1 MISKI
6 LTLLLSV
13 CLAWPAEN
21 GVPRHQEI
29 PRPKLILAI
38 VVDQFRYDYLN
49 RWRTKYTGGF
59 ARFYQHGAVFTN
71 AHHEHFPTVTAVGH
85 SAFMTGATPATSGI
99 VNNSWY
105 DRATG
110 KDVTSVSDDSTQLL
124 GAPGPGSSPHRL
136 VVSTLA
142 DELKMSGRQ
151 CRVIGI
157 SIKDRAA
164 ILPVGHMA
172 DGAYWFDSR
181 TGNFVSSTF
190 YFADLP
196 GWVKDYNAKRPADK
210 YLNAEWRSLEDNATL
225 FRKNAATADARYYSG
240 MEATPFGNEMIEEF
254 AERAVDAEQLGQHPD
269 IDVLT
274 VSFSS
279 NDYVGH
285 ALGPDSPEV
294 RDISLRVDLV
304 IEKLLKFLDQKVGR
318 DHVLVAMTADH
329 GVSPVP
335 ELQKERKMPGG
346 RFDVAALFETLQQAL
361 TSKYGEGKWVVGKA
375 GPVAYLNFD
384 LIHQKNLNP
393 GDVERTA
400 ADAWRALP
408 NVFRVYTRE
417 QLLLGQTPED
427 KFSIRVRN
435 GFYPSRSGDIF
446 LIPDAYW
453 IFESHGTSH
462 GTLFNY
468 DTHVPLMLMG
478 PGVNPGIYDE
488 AVAVEDLAPTLATM
502 LEVEIPS
509 GSIGRVL
516 TEVFGKRSLA
526 P

>member
-1 MISKI
+1 MTSKTLALI
-6 LTLLLSV
+6 LSASFLL
-13 CLAWPAEN
+13 PAETDA
-21 GVPRHQEI
+21 PRHQEI
-29 PRPKLILAI
+29 PRPKLVLGI
-38 VVDQFRYDYLN
+38 VIDQFRYDYLN
-49 RWRTKYTGGF
+49 RWRVKYTGGF

-85 SAFMTGATPATSGI
+85 STFMTGAAPCTSGI

-124 GAPGPGSSPHRL
+124 GAPGRGASPRRL
-136 VVSTLA
+136 VVSTLS
-142 DELKMSGRQ
+142 DELKMAGRQ
-151 CRVIGI
+151 SRVIGI

-172 DGAYWFDSR
+172 DGAYWFDAR

-190 YFADLP
+190 YFPDLP
-196 GWVKDYNAKRPADK
+196 AWVKDYNAKRPADK
-210 YLNAEWRSLEDNATL
+210 FLNAEWRSVDDDSKV
-225 FRKNAATADARYYSG
+225 FRKNPGTADPRFYASI
-240 MEATPFGNEMIEEF
+240 EATPFGNQMIEEF
-254 AERAVDAEQLGQHPD
+254 AERAVEAEQLGHHPD
-269 IDVLT
+269 TDVLT
-274 VSFSS
+274 VSFSA

-294 RDISLRVDLV
+294 RDISLRTDLL
-304 IEKLLKFLDQKVGR
+304 IEKLFRFIDQKVGA
-318 DHVLVAMTADH
+318 DSVLVAMSADH

-346 RFDVAALFETLQQAL
+346 RFDTAGLFKILQDTLTA
-361 TSKYGEGKWVVGKA
+361 KYGEGKWIVGNA
-375 GPVAYLNFD
+375 GPVPYLNYD
-384 LIHQKNLNP
+384 LMRQKNLNP
-393 GDVERTA
+393 AEVERTA
-400 ADAWRALP
+400 AEAWRTLP

-427 KFSIRVRN
+427 KFSVRVRN
-435 GFYPSRSGDIF
+435 GFYPARSGDII

-453 IFESHGTSH
+453 IFEAHGTSH

-468 DTHVPLMLMG
+468 DTHVPVMLMG
-478 PGVNPGIYDE
+478 PGINPGIYDE
-488 AVAVEDLAPTLATM
+488 PIAVEDIAPTLATM

-509 GSIGRVL
+509 GAIGHVL
-516 TEVFGKRSLA
+516 SEVFGKR
-526 P
+526 

>member
-1 MISKI
+1 MNSKI
-6 LTLLLSV
+6 LAILL
-13 CLAWPAEN
+13 CAFFGLAADDN
-21 GVPRHQEI
+21 APRHQEI
-29 PRPKLILAI
+29 QRPKLILGI

-49 RWRTKYTGGF
+49 RWRAKYTGGF
-59 ARFYQHGAVFTN
+59 AHFYQHGAVFTN

-85 SAFMTGATPATSGI
+85 SAFMTGASPSTSGI

-105 DRATG
+105 DRASG

-124 GAPGPGSSPHRL
+124 GGTGPGSSPHRL
-136 VVSTLA
+136 VVSTLS
-142 DELKMSGRQ
+142 DELKMAGRQ
-151 CRVIGI
+151 CRVIGV

-172 DGAYWFDSR
+172 DGAYWFDAK

-190 YFADLP
+190 YFTDLP
-196 GWVKDYNAKRPADK
+196 GWVKDYNAKRPGDRF
-210 YLNAEWRSLEDNATL
+210 LNAEWRSVEDNSKV
-225 FRKNAATADARYYSG
+225 FRKNPATADARFYSG
-240 MEATPFGNEMIEEF
+240 LEATPFGNELIEEF
-254 AERAVDAEQLGQHPD
+254 AERAIEAEQLGRHPD
-269 IDVLT
+269 TDVLT

-285 ALGPDSPEV
+285 ALGPDAPEV
-294 RDISLRVDLV
+294 RDISLRTDAV
-304 IEKLLKFLDQKVGR
+304 IGKLFEFIDQKVGAGN
-318 DHVLVAMTADH
+318 VLVALTADH

-346 RFDVAALFETLQQAL
+346 RFEPGVLFRTLQEAL
-361 TSKYGEGKWVVGKA
+361 TAKYGDGKWVLGNS
-375 GPVAYLNFD
+375 GPVPYLNYD
-384 LIHQKNLNP
+384 LMRQKKLNP
-393 GDVERTA
+393 AEVERTA

-417 QLLLGQTPED
+417 QLLFGQTPED

-435 GFYPSRSGDIF
+435 GFYPARSGDLI

-468 DTHVPLMLMG
+468 DTHVPVMLMG
-478 PGVNPGIYDE
+478 PGINPGIYDE
-488 AVAVEDLAPTLATM
+488 PVAVEDIAPTLATM

-509 GSIGRVL
+509 GAIGHVL
-516 TEVFGKRSLA
+516 TEVFGKR
-526 P
+526 